1 MNKEFLVILNEI
13 SKRENYN
20 ICLGSFNNPKCRT
33 IRCPYCIL
41 SGPTEY
47 IQGIQYVIGNIYEY
61 RINIHT

>member
-1 MNKEFLVILNEI
+1 MNKELLVILNEI
-13 SKRENYN
+13 SKEENYN
-20 ICLGSFNNPKCRT
+20 ICLGSFNNLKCGE

-47 IQGIQYVIGNIYEY
+47 IQSIQYVIGNIYEC